1 MQLGIGRLARAQ
13 LGKVVWGLQRERG
26 VADGRAWGMIIRGTG
41 NVNLM
46 MGPTVDAKFSATVL
60 AGVVLGG
67 EALELG
73 AVSWGLGLGAGETHP
88 LVVGH
93 GDWEEG
99 RGRERT
105 WNDGGAR
112 G

>member
-1 MQLGIGRLARAQ
+1 
-13 LGKVVWGLQRERG
+13 
-26 VADGRAWGMIIRGTG
+26 
-41 NVNLM
+41 M
-46 MGPTVDAKFSATVL
+46 MGPTVEAKFSATVL

-67 EALELG
+67 EALELA
-73 AVSWGLGLGAGETHP
+73 AVSRGGVRGAGETYT

-99 RGRERT
+99 RRGERT